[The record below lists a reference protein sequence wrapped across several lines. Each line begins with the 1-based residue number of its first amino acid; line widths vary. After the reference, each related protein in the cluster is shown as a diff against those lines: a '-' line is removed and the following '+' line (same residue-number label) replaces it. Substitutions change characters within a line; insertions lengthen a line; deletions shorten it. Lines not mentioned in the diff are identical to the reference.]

1 MTRFRLISVAL
12 ILACPPLLFAA
23 TTSPS
28 TAPAA
33 NVVLQADSLS
43 VRQNLMTT
51 LHGLPPEVGMVLK
64 LDPTLFGN
72 HDYLGSYP
80 SLAAFVN
87 DHPEVVHNP
96 RFFLE
101 NVDIHTDYRPDPPN
115 VRIWDRMMET
125 LSILFLFILA
135 AGTILWVVKTLAENR
150 RSNRVTQ
157 AQNETMS
164 KLLDRFGSNDEL
176 IAYLESPGGKRLL
189 DAAGGSAEPGQRAL
203 SAPMNRIFWSVQ
215 VGLVATAVGVGMQ
228 FVSFHVPPEV
238 YPPVFA
244 LGVVLLS
251 IGVGFMLSAF
261 VSYVLSR
268 RLGLW
273 PPQAA
278 AH

>member
-1 MTRFRLISVAL
+1 MTRSRLIIAAL

-23 TTSPS
+23 TTSTSP
-28 TAPAA
+28 APAT

-72 HDYLGSYP
+72 HDYLASYP

-87 DHPEVVHNP
+87 DHPEVAHNP

-125 LSILFLFILA
+125 LSIIFLFVLA
-135 AGTILWVVKTLAENR
+135 AGTILWVVKTVVESR
-150 RSNRVTQ
+150 RSSRTSQ
-157 AQNETMS
+157 AQSETMS
-164 KLLDRFGSNDEL
+164 KLFDRFGTNDDL
-176 IAYLESPGGKRLL
+176 LAYLESPAGKRLL
-189 DAAGGSAEPGQRAL
+189 DAAGGSMEPGPRAL

-228 FVSFHVPPEV
+228 LVSLRVPAELD
-238 YPPVFA
+238 PPVFA
-244 LGVVLLS
+244 VGVTLLS
-251 IGVGFMLSAF
+251 IGVGFLLSAF

-273 PPQAA
+273 PPQSA

>member
-1 MTRFRLISVAL
+1 MTRFRLFIAGLVFVCS
-12 ILACPPLLFAA
+12 PLLLAA
-23 TTSPS
+23 PPSAS
-28 TAPAA
+28 TAPATTA
-33 NVVLQADSLS
+33 ALEPDSLS
-43 VRQNLMTT
+43 VREKLMTT

-87 DHPEVVHNP
+87 DHAEVAHNP

-125 LSILFLFILA
+125 LSIIFLFVLA
-135 AGTILWVVKTLAENR
+135 AGTILWVVKTVVESR
-150 RSNRVTQ
+150 RSNRVSQ
-157 AQNETMS
+157 AQSETMS

-176 IAYLESPGGKRLL
+176 IAYLESPAGKRML
-189 DAAGGSAEPGQRAL
+189 DAAGGSMEPGPRPL
-203 SAPMNRIFWSVQ
+203 SAPVNRIFWSVQ

-228 FVSFHVPPEV
+228 LVSLRVPPELD
-238 YPPVFA
+238 PPVFA
-244 LGVVLLS
+244 VGVTLLS
-251 IGVGFMLSAF
+251 IGVGFILSAF

-273 PPQAA
+273 PPQRAA
-278 AH
+278 N